1 MTHNI
6 LIIGSGWLGLPLAK
20 SLIQQGHKVTATTTN
35 CEKIGSSEVPMQL
48 LNTDDNESLA
58 SIGDDFDVMIITI
71 PPNRKAPENYLPQ
84 LGTLQQLAITKGITK
99 VLFTSSTSVWGNY
112 EGIVDENTPRQPVT
126 QSAQAMVKFETALQ
140 QEQAFKATTIHL
152 AGLIGNDRNPGRF
165 LAGKT
170 DIPNPNAPVNLVAKE
185 DVIGII
191 SQIINQACWQQSFIA
206 CAPTHPTRQEF
217 YTAAAQTLGLTP
229 PQFSDQEQAAKT
241 INGQQ
246 SADRLQ
252 YRYQYPD
259 LLTWLTH
266 Q

>member
-20 SLIQQGHKVTATTTN
+20 SLIQQGHQVTTTTTN
-35 CEKIGSSEVPMQL
+35 LDKVSTSDVPMQL
-48 LNTDDNESLA
+48 LNTDDNNSLA
-58 SIGDDFDVMIITI
+58 AVNNDFDVMIITI
-71 PPNRKAPENYLPQ
+71 PPNRKVPESYFPQ
-84 LGTLQQLAITKGITK
+84 LNILQQLAITKGISK

-112 EGIVDENTPRQPVT
+112 EGIVDEDTPRQPVT
-126 QSAQAMVKFETALQ
+126 QSAQAMVKFETALH
-140 QEQAFKATTIHL
+140 QEEAFNATTIHL

-170 DIPNPNAPVNLVAKE
+170 DVANASAPVNLVAKE
-185 DVIGII
+185 DVIGMIC
-191 SQIINQACWQQSFIA
+191 QIIRLDYWQQSLIA

-217 YTAAAQTLGLTP
+217 YTTAAQTLGLTP
-229 PQFSDQEQAAKT
+229 PQFSNQEQAAKT

-252 YRYQYPD
+252 YQYQYPD
-259 LLTWLTH
+259 LLKWLTN